1 LRRERRGITVANAPD
16 CTALPVFPPRHFA
29 DPATMLPN
37 ARMVRPSGRVSF
49 HDLLPPPRRMLDE
62 VQAGLAR
69 PQKEISPKFFYD
81 ARGCELFEAI
91 CGLPEYYPTRT
102 ELAIMRKHART
113 MGEWAGR
120 DCALIE
126 IGCGNSEKTRL
137 LLEKLQ
143 PRVFVPV
150 DIAREQLEA
159 SCKALAALFPGMAI
173 EALRADFSRE
183 VALPDARLGRARRVL
198 YFPGSTIGNFT
209 PDEARAFLARWAPLL
224 GAGGGAL
231 IGVDL
236 KKDHAILNAAYNDE
250 QGVTAEF
257 NLNVLGH
264 INREL
269 GADFDL
275 AAFRHCAFYDAR
287 HGRIE
292 MHLESLKPQQV
303 TIAGTTFGFR
313 AGEFIHTENSYKYD
327 IAEFQDLARAAGF
340 VPEHCWT
347 DADRLFSVHYFRVP

>member
-1 LRRERRGITVANAPD
+1 
-16 CTALPVFPPRHFA
+16 
-29 DPATMLPN
+29 MLPN
-37 ARMVRPSGRVSF
+37 ARMPRPAERISF
-49 HDLLPPPRRMLDE
+49 HDLLPLPRRMLDE
-62 VQAGLAR
+62 VRAGLAK

-102 ELAIMRKHART
+102 ELAIMRRHART
-113 MGEWAGR
+113 MGERAGR

-126 IGCGNSEKTRL
+126 IGCGNSAKTRL
-137 LLEKLQ
+137 LLDELQ

-159 SCKALAALFPGMAI
+159 SCNALAALFPGMEIA
-173 EALRADFSRE
+173 ALRADFSRE
-183 VALPDARLGRARRVL
+183 VELPDARLGQARRVL

-236 KKDHAILNAAYNDE
+236 KKDGNILNAAYNDE

-257 NLNVLGH
+257 NLNVLSH

-269 GADFDL
+269 GADFDP
-275 AAFRHCAFYDAR
+275 AAFRHRARYDAG
-287 HGRIE
+287 HGRVE
-292 MHLESLKPQQV
+292 MHLESLMPQQV
-303 TIAGTTFGFR
+303 TIAGSAFGLR
-313 AGEFIHTENSYKYD
+313 AGETIHTENSYKYT
-327 IAEFQDLARAAGF
+327 ITEFQDLGRAAGF
-340 VPEHCWT
+340 VPENCWT
-347 DADRLFSVHYFRVP
+347 DADQLFSVHYFGVP